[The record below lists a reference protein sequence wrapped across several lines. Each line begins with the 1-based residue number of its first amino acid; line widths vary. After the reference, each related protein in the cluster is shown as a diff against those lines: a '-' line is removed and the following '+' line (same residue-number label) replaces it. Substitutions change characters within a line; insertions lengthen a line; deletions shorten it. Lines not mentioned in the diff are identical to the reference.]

1 MNEVYKQTI
10 LSGSGILQ
18 YHGKLLMVLTII
30 YGSQNREV
38 TKFTRWIP
46 NTGAKTTVLD
56 ISMGSTWLPAPSDT
70 LMFNSIVT
78 GHKGAWLA

>member
-1 MNEVYKQTI
+1 MGSYLWSDNNLWITESRGYKVYK
-10 LSGSGILQ
+10 
-18 YHGKLLMVLTII
+18 MD
-30 YGSQNREV
+30 
-38 TKFTRWIP
+38 P

-78 GHKGAWLA
+78 GHREACWISYSSKLHGWNR